1 MGCRSC
7 SLFINVS
14 GERSCLV
21 VIHQSRFGSFP
32 DFHHSP
38 VGSRRG
44 KRNRYL
50 SGAIPSFLKL
60 SVTSIV
66 GILSHVTDIDQLAAM
81 FGSSAKQLRFLLY
94 ARAENQRYTTF
105 TISKRRGGERT
116 ILAPPEDLKAVQR
129 ALSEF
134 LQDNT
139 TPGASAH
146 GFVRGRSIV
155 SNAENHVSRRYV
167 LNVDLKD
174 FFPTINF
181 GRVRGLFMSP
191 PFCARQNIA
200 TILGQICCHRGA
212 LPQGAPTSPIVSN
225 FICHKMDGQLVRL
238 AQKYGC
244 FCSRYA
250 DDLTFSR
257 RQGPFPPE
265 IAFRTEDDNV
275 SVGEELRAIIQN
287 NGFIIHPD
295 KVNLYRNT
303 QRQTV
308 TGLTV
313 NQKVNVS
320 RIYIRQIRAMI
331 CDWRRN
337 GQLEAEIRHHAKHY
351 RRPDRLGGN
360 PPIEL
365 IIQGKLNFLKMIR
378 GADDIVRRGLQR
390 QFVAEFPEYESVME
404 KENRE
409 LAMRDLFISHASEDK
424 DAFVRPLVKAL
435 IKEGVS
441 VWYDEHELTIGSDL
455 AAEITKGLIHSR
467 YGVVVMSSNFFKLK
481 KKWPDREVRALTAQ
495 EDADGS
501 SRILPIWHEVDQAF
515 VASKNPILAGLIAWK
530 SPKES
535 PEALAKKFRRFLKSK
550 SIR

>member
-1 MGCRSC
+1 
-7 SLFINVS
+7 
-14 GERSCLV
+14 
-21 VIHQSRFGSFP
+21 
-32 DFHHSP
+32 
-38 VGSRRG
+38 
-44 KRNRYL
+44 
-50 SGAIPSFLKL
+50 
-60 SVTSIV
+60 
-66 GILSHVTDIDQLAAM
+66 M
-81 FGSSAKQLRFLLY
+81 FGSSGKQLRFLLY
-94 ARAENQRYTTF
+94 ARDEEQRYTTF
-105 TISKRRGGERT
+105 TISKRRGGQRT
-116 ILAPPEDLKAVQR
+116 ILAPPEDLKAAQR

-134 LQDNT
+134 LQDNI

-146 GFVRGRSIV
+146 GFVRGRSIA

-174 FFPTINF
+174 FFPTVNF

-191 PFCARQNIA
+191 PFCAQEKIA
-200 TILGQICCHRGA
+200 TILAQICCHKGA
-212 LPQGAPTSPIVSN
+212 LPQGAPTSPVVSN

-244 FCSRYA
+244 FFSRYA
-250 DDLTFSR
+250 DDLTFSKR
-257 RQGPFPPE
+257 KGAFPPE

-275 SVGEELRAIIQN
+275 SVGEELRMIIQN

-295 KVNLYRNT
+295 KVKLYRNT

-337 GQLEAEIRHHAKHY
+337 GQLEAEIHHHAKHY
-351 RRPDRLGGN
+351 RRPDRLGGV

-378 GADDIVRRGLQR
+378 GTDDSVRRSLQR

-404 KENRE
+404 KENQE

-424 DAFVRPLVKAL
+424 DGFVREFVQAL

-441 VWYDEHELTIGSDL
+441 VWYDEYELGIGCDL
-455 AAEITKGLIHSR
+455 VEKINEGLANSR
-467 YGVVVMSSNFFKLK
+467 YGVAVLSPNFFGLK
-481 KKWPDREVRALTAQ
+481 KKWPKREIGALTAQ
-495 EDADGS
+495 EDAEG
-501 SRILPIWHEVDQAF
+501 RNKILPIWHNIDKAGVAKVD
-515 VASKNPILAGLIAWK
+515 PILSRLIAWK
-530 SPKES
+530 TEDFT
-535 PEALAKKFRRFLKSK
+535 PEQLAKKFREELKK
-550 SIR
+550 RLP